1 MKKIVFRMFVCLLP
15 FCLILGGCGDSGK
28 DAPPKAPEQ
37 AKSTTTQAPQAVPAG
52 TKVTAPQATTAG
64 TSKSAPM
71 SCYDVGVRTGRCAAK
86 TMSGSP
92 CDPADEIPV
101 PPECKGTA
109 EMEKGLKEGRKS
121 VF

>member
-1 MKKIVFRMFVCLLP
+1 MKKIYFRMFVCLLP
-15 FCLILGGCGDSGK
+15 FCMILGGCGDSGK

-37 AKSTTTQAPQAVPAG
+37 ARTATTQAPKAAPAG
-52 TKVTAPQATTAG
+52 TAKGAA
-64 TSKSAPM
+64 M
-71 SCYDVGVRTGRCAAK
+71 SCYDVGLRTGRCAAK

-92 CDPADEIPV
+92 CDPSDEVPV

-121 VF
+121 VY